1 MQPDESQTVNIR
13 FGCGKNSRFCCP
25 REVGLGVVQIPLA
38 HAQAGAQSNDRG
50 NEDEKCSHQSKA

>member
-1 MQPDESQTVNIR
+1 MQHDESEAVYAWL
-13 FGCGKNSRFCCP
+13 GCGKNSRFCCP

-50 NEDEKCSHQSKA
+50 NEDKKCSHQGKA